1 MTQDLSKMCIIEKSI
16 LARLVETCNYEYG
29 IDDTDAMYAL
39 GQDLSK
45 ICMIDKE
52 HLETLLLMARAYKF
66 YPMANGEMEP
76 PPLALEEAEKAL
88 RQGRIDMN
96 FSKKETL

>member
-1 MTQDLSKMCIIEKSI
+1 MTQDISKMCLISKDV
-16 LARLVETCNYEYG
+16 LRKWNQTPLVDYES
-29 IDDTDAMYAL
+29 DVESAL